1 MALVRRISLLGLLLV
16 LAPASVAQA
25 TTSLLR
31 VRLASPERDIPR
43 IEALG
48 LDVTHE
54 RGVRFADV
62 LVEGP
67 RDRARLVDA
76 GYRWRTR
83 VADLAAANAR
93 ARKAD
98 RAYARQAG
106 RSSLPSGRTSYRRH
120 DDYLRELDALVKER
134 PGLVRAV
141 TLPRKSVEGRPIVG
155 VEISEGVGRSD
166 DGKPVYVVIGGH
178 HAREWPS
185 SEVSMELATDLAGN
199 FGKDA
204 RITALL
210 RRERVLIIPVVNPD
224 GFIVSR
230 ENLTSRSYTGA
241 SSQGSNRRKN
251 CASTRASEAGRPCTE
266 RSGVDLNRNYGA
278 YWGGNGASTDPDSDV
293 YRGPAPWSEPE
304 SDAVHKLSQR
314 LQITNL
320 QAIHS
325 FAALVLRPPGFRAL
339 GLAPDERRL
348 KELGDAIGRAAGYV
362 SEYAYELYEV
372 TGAAEDWN
380 YVAQGTFGYNIEL
393 GGSGGFQGPYENN
406 VVNQYFGAPFSPAAG
421 KGVREGLLLAGEQ
434 AADPRDH
441 AIIAGKA
448 PPGRILRVRKDF
460 ETTTSPVCPVETG
473 GGDALTSQLPPALG
487 GGPAAAPCPQDLAPV
502 LIDDFLDTTT
512 VVPQAGRFAWHVN
525 PSTRP
530 FVAKAGR
537 TEAWTL
543 TCESAKGV
551 VLETQRVVVRRGQTA
566 TFADLRCGGAAGVP
580 GLPASPA
587 ATISRTPLSSGTGPQ
602 LMPTAPPRGA
612 RLFISKLR
620 GTSAERLAQRGR
632 LSVGLRVK
640 RATLKSLRV
649 VVRDFDRQVVAQG
662 RLARLGPEKRGVA
675 VVRMPRSGL
684 PRGVYKVEAQG
695 VARNG
700 AILTDSSALR
710 IR

>member
-1 MALVRRISLLGLLLV
+1 MALVRRISLLGLLLA
-16 LAPASVAQA
+16 LAPISVAQA

-54 RGVRFADV
+54 RGLRFADV

-76 GYRWRTR
+76 GYRWRIR

-93 ARKAD
+93 ARRTD

-106 RSSLPSGRTSYRRH
+106 RSSLPSGRTSYRRY

-141 TLPRKSVEGRPIVG
+141 TLPRRSVEGRPIVG
-155 VEISEGVGRSD
+155 VELSEAVSRSD

-185 SEVSMELATDLAGN
+185 SEVSMELATDLVRS
-199 FGKDA
+199 FGRDA
-204 RITALL
+204 RVTALL
-210 RRERVLIIPVVNPD
+210 RRERVVIIPVVNPD

-230 ENLTSRSYTGA
+230 ENQTSRSYAGA

-251 CASTRASEAGRPCTE
+251 CASTRAGEDGRPCTE

-278 YWGGNGASTDPDSDV
+278 YWGGNGASTDPNSDT

-304 SDAVHKLSQR
+304 SDAVHRFSQR

-406 VVNQYFGAPFSPAAG
+406 VVNQYLGAPFSPAAG

-460 ETTTSPVCPVETG
+460 KTTTSPVCPVETG
-473 GGDALTSQLPPALG
+473 GDALTGQLPPALG
-487 GGPAAAPCPQDLAPV
+487 GGPAASPCPQDLAPR
-502 LIDDFLDTTT
+502 LIDDFLETTT
-512 VVPQAGRFAWHVN
+512 VVPQTGRFAWHVN

-537 TEAWTL
+537 TEAWRL
-543 TCESAKGV
+543 TCESAAGV
-551 VLETQRVVVRRGQTA
+551 VLETQRLVVGRGQTA
-566 TFADLRCGGAAGVP
+566 TFADLRCGGAAGVS
-580 GLPASPA
+580 GLPASPEA
-587 ATISRTPLSSGTGPQ
+587 AVSRTPLSSGTGPK
-602 LMPTAPPRGA
+602 PTSSAPPRGA
-612 RLFISKLR
+612 RLFISRLR
-620 GTSAERLAQRGR
+620 GTSAERLAQGGR

-695 VARNG
+695 VARTG
-700 AILTDSSALR
+700 AILTDSFALR